1 MGFSS
6 TMASTIILIGLISFT
21 CATSAATLITL
32 NNLVKVICQLSDKK
46 PSIKLEIEIVSINSS
61 TIYFYIM
68 NKGSQPIFFREDGY
82 RWNSVVVA
90 YNNTGW
96 RSYLIENY
104 TILEIRVT
112 GTNISFNVDRHK
124 LVNPGE
130 EAHILLNLP
139 SGAPEIPMNGAVVVV
154 FISYYGV
161 SAIKEGVR
169 S

>member
-32 NNLVKVICQLSDKK
+32 DNLVKVVCQLSDKK
-46 PSIKLEIEIVSINSS
+46 PCIRLEIEIVSINSS
-61 TIYFYIM
+61 AIYFYVM
-68 NKGSQPIFFREDGY
+68 NRGSQPIFFREHDY

-90 YNNTGW
+90 YNNSGW

-104 TILEIRVT
+104 TILEIKVT
-112 GTNISFNVDRHK
+112 GTSISFNVNMHK
-124 LVNPGE
+124 FVNPGE
-130 EAHILLNLP
+130 EVHILLSLP
-139 SGAPEIPMNGAVVVV
+139 NGAPEIPINSTVVVV
-154 FISYYGV
+154 FISHYGV

-169 S
+169 G